1 MTLQKRFDHTLM
13 KSLFALT
20 LALIGA
26 VLFSSCAGNGCEEN
40 REAYCVAE
48 FRGVSGA
55 TLSRMSV
62 WGIGQGLATGS
73 SDSLMYSGAP
83 AANIEWML
91 DPDTTSTRL
100 RILFTGVVDREQ
112 VQVIDTL
119 TFTYKAEP
127 YFLNMECG
135 CSVFYQ
141 LEELTSTNHFIY
153 DARIVRREITNEE
166 NIHLLIEY

>member
-1 MTLQKRFDHTLM
+1 MFDIHTTIM
-13 KSLFALT
+13 KSRFALT
-20 LALIGA
+20 SSLLCAL
-26 VLFSSCAGNGCEEN
+26 LFSSCAGNGCEEN
-40 REAYCVAE
+40 REAYCGAE

-62 WGIGQGLATGS
+62 WGIGQGLASGK

-83 AANIEWML
+83 STHIEWML
-91 DPDTTSTRL
+91 NPDTTSTRL

-112 VQVIDTL
+112 VQVVDTL
-119 TFTYKAEP
+119 TFSYKAEP

-141 LEELTSTNHFIY
+141 LEELSSTNHFIY

-166 NIHLLIEY
+166 NIHILIEY

>member
-1 MTLQKRFDHTLM
+1 MFDIHTTIM

-20 LALIGA
+20 ISLLCAL
-26 VLFSSCAGNGCEEN
+26 LFSSCAGNGCEEN
-40 REAYCVAE
+40 REAYCGAE

-62 WGIGQGLATGS
+62 WGIGQGLAS
-73 SDSLMYSGAP
+73 EKSDSLMYSGAP
-83 AANIEWML
+83 STHIEWML
-91 DPDTTSTRL
+91 NPDTTSTRL

-112 VQVIDTL
+112 VQVVDTL
-119 TFTYKAEP
+119 TFSYKAEP

-141 LEELTSTNHFIY
+141 LEELSSTNHFIY

-166 NIHLLIEY
+166 NIHILIEY